1 MTLCLS
7 ERIARLEAARRTAP
21 VRLTPTQTAD
31 AARRYEATL
40 RDPGEPDPRAVAY
53 WATATLPEIAEGYAA
68 MCRGAPAPWE

>member
-1 MTLCLS
+1 MTLRLS

-21 VRLTPTQTAD
+21 VQLTPEQIAD

-40 RDPGEPDPRAVAY
+40 YDPGEPDPRAVAY
-53 WATATLPEIAEGYAA
+53 WATATLSELAEDYAA